1 MEDCRQSSLTDP
13 FQRWNEEGG
22 VPPHPGKSALW
33 VRAADACVAKGVP
46 HSAQLLAAVAAVLL
60 VLAAHAVHQGFDEAI
75 AQGLDGGVC
84 CRCGIASEHRTRGSM
99 GQS

>member
-22 VPPHPGKSALW
+22 APLHPGKSALS

-46 HSAQLLAAVAAVLL
+46 HSTRVLAAAVLL

-75 AQGLDGGVC
+75 AQGLDGGVSC
-84 CRCGIASEHRTRGSM
+84 HCGIASENRTRGSPS
-99 GQS
+99 QW